1 MGIHHS
7 NFHSIDIDMMEYR
20 CNKYI
25 CGIDLETVLGSSF
38 SGLNIKNGSLLTV
51 KFKMGSDVPTTDYP
65 TQVYVI
71 LHSDNIVNLTDTGV
85 QVLD

>member
-1 MGIHHS
+1 MLLFD
-7 NFHSIDIDMMEYR
+7 N
-20 CNKYI
+20 NKVQNY
-25 CGIDLETVLGSSF
+25 V
-38 SGLNIKNGSLLTV
+38 KNGSLLTV
-51 KFKMGSDVPTTDYP
+51 KFKMGQDVLRTEYP